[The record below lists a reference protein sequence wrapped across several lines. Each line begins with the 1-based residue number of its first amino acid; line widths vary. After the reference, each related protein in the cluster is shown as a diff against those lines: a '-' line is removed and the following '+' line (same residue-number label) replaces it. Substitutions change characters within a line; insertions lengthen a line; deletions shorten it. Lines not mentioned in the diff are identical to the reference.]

1 MRKLIFSAAHG
12 GFSEL
17 GAPLGGG
24 ATISDWLVDEW
35 RRRCDVEIGLI
46 TPSILGASAP
56 SGSDITAFNE
66 REYARF
72 CIEFSR
78 AATERILSEDPLQCT
93 VLVNDISEAPDFAR
107 IAGAGFRIVTIYH
120 VDVVDYIAAIYCHGL
135 VPAAMLARGWEFIRP
150 VAAGLAPSILR
161 LIFERQRDSLRFSSR
176 VVVPSTRMKEIL
188 LRAYPGTPQER
199 IDAVA
204 WGVRKAEAPEA
215 DVKQELEF
223 VRREFS
229 LDPGRA
235 TVLCLSRISPEK
247 GQDLFLKGLIELE
260 RQGAF
265 RESAPDLLICG
276 APAFMRGQTHMEL
289 LRALSARL
297 SRVRVHFPGH
307 VTGARKLAMLRAAWV
322 YAFPS
327 RHESYGLT
335 LAEALAEGLPAV
347 AFRNAGA
354 AEILDGDR
362 GVLVEPGTGAGV
374 RFASQ
379 VAELLVDEPRRERFS
394 VSARQ
399 WAQTHR
405 FEGAAARIASIIGF

>member
-1 MRKLIFSAAHG
+1 LIFTAAHG
-12 GFSEL
+12 GFSGL
-17 GAPLGGG
+17 GVPLGGG

-35 RRRCDVEIGLI
+35 RRTCDVEIDLI
-46 TPSILGASAP
+46 APSILGASAP
-56 SGSDITAFNE
+56 SGHDITAFNE

-78 AATERILSEDPLQCT
+78 AATERILSADPLQCA
-93 VLVNDISEAPDFAR
+93 VLVNDISEAPDFDR
-107 IAGAGFRIVTIYH
+107 IARAGFRIVTIYH

-135 VPAAMLARGWEFIRP
+135 VPAATLARGWELIRP
-150 VAAGLAPSILR
+150 FAARMAPSILR

-176 VVVPSTRMKEIL
+176 VVVPSNRMKEIL
-188 LRAYPGTPQER
+188 LRAYPGTPRER
-199 IDAVA
+199 IEVVA
-204 WGVRKAEAPEA
+204 WGVRKDEAPEE
-215 DVKQELEF
+215 DVKRELES
-223 VRREFS
+223 VRREFG
-229 LDPGRA
+229 LDPGRPA
-235 TVLCLSRISPEK
+235 VLCLSRISPEK

-276 APAFMRGQTHMEL
+276 APAFMRGQTHMDL
-289 LRALSARL
+289 LCSLSARL

-354 AEILDGDR
+354 AEILDGGR
-362 GVLVEPGTGAGV
+362 GVLVEPGSGGAV
-374 RFASQ
+374 RFASE
-379 VAELLVDEPRRERFS
+379 VVELLSDEPRRERFS
-394 VSARQ
+394 LSARQ
-399 WAQTHR
+399 WAQTHL
-405 FEGAAARIASIIGF
+405 FKDAAARIASIVGF